1 MSTTNNLVVELQN
14 VSKIYQTYSTPQ
26 HRLLELISGGRK
38 QYARETRAL
47 DDISFA
53 LERGGRLGIVGENGS
68 GKSTLLKVLA
78 GVLSPSQGTAQVRGR
93 VSALLELGAG
103 FNPDLPGIENI
114 RQFGMLHGMSRDE
127 IDRAVPEVIKFSE
140 LRDAIN
146 HPVKTY
152 SSGMAV
158 RLGFACAVYV
168 QPDIL
173 IVDEALSVGDA
184 YFQNKCLHKIKS
196 LLDNGTTFI
205 YVTHAADS
213 IRALCNQGLWLERG
227 KVRKSG
233 SSADVGAAY
242 QSDVFKRIVRAGL
255 PEPEAAVDSGVAA
268 VDGTDLLGGS
278 TGTHDAPLAGTAA
291 AGTPAAGTPATDTPG
306 FGSAAGQ
313 SNGERP
319 VATDGA
325 RHQAFEERVSALRTG
340 SGEARIVD
348 IALIGADGRETD
360 SLPLDA
366 ACTVRVFYRCN
377 AALPADCAL
386 TLGVTDNVGRQLLHF
401 NSTPSRVFLPSDGAH
416 MLRVVEFKFTNPLS
430 PGEYGFI
437 AGIGT
442 FMANPKNYGQYLTDR
457 IVDYVAGGAR
467 FSVRFPDV
475 PSTWDLWGVVH
486 TPFQVAEYSLD

>member
-1 MSTTNNLVVELQN
+1 MTTPIPQYVLELKN
-14 VSKIYQTYSTPQ
+14 VSKIYHTYATPQ
-26 HRLLELISGGRK
+26 DRLREMIARGAK
-38 QYARETRAL
+38 KYARETRAL

-78 GVLSPSQGTAQVRGR
+78 GVLTPSAGTVQVRGR

-103 FNPDLPGIENI
+103 FNPDLPGVENI

-127 IDRAVPEVIKFSE
+127 IEEAVPEIIKFSE
-140 LRDAIN
+140 LRDAVN

-168 QPDIL
+168 RPDIL

-196 LLDNGTTFI
+196 LLDEGTTFI

-227 KVRKSG
+227 KVRLAG
-233 SSADVGAAY
+233 ASSEVGAAY
-242 QSDVFKRIVRAGL
+242 QSDVFKRIVRAGMAD
-255 PEPEAAVDSGVAA
+255 EGAAAAVSAPEA
-268 VDGTDLLGGS
+268 
-278 TGTHDAPLAGTAA
+278 
-291 AGTPAAGTPATDTPG
+291 PAATPQVRPLSTDH
-306 FGSAAGQ
+306 
-313 SNGERP
+313 
-319 VATDGA
+319 A
-325 RHQAFEERVSALRTG
+325 RHKAFEERVSSLRTG

-348 IALIGADGRETD
+348 IALIDELGIDTD
-360 SLPLDA
+360 SLPMDA
-366 ACTVRVFYRCN
+366 RCTVRVFYTSS
-377 AALPADCAL
+377 APLPEDCAL
-386 TLGVTDNVGRQLLHF
+386 TLGVTDSAGRQLLHF
-401 NSTPSRVFLPSDGAH
+401 SSAATRVYLPGDGAH
-416 MLRVVEFKFTNPLS
+416 MLRVVEFKFANPLS

-442 FMANPKNYGQYLTDR
+442 FIANPRNHGQFLTDR

-475 PSTWDLWGVVH
+475 PVKQDLWGVVH
-486 TPFQVAEYSLD
+486 PPFAVAEYSLD